1 VPRLLVGGHSC
12 RDDRSASTPMKKVTL
27 DEIMGLERY
36 EQARAERRERIIAL
50 KKHRRVSVGDQVT
63 FVFENHDTMWFQIHE
78 MLRAE
83 HLTDLDR
90 VREELEVYNALIP
103 NPGELSATMLI
114 EITEETEIRKR
125 LVSLIGID
133 EAVTMEIGGVAPG
146 TGVRIRGAFE
156 AGRSKEDK
164 LSAVQYVRFPF
175 NDAARRAFLD
185 PAQPVRLII
194 DHPNYRHHV
203 VIDDAVRRSLAQDLE
218 AA

>member
-1 VPRLLVGGHSC
+1 
-12 RDDRSASTPMKKVTL
+12 MKKVTL
-27 DEIMGLERY
+27 DEVMGLERY
-36 EQARAERRERIIAL
+36 EQVRTECRQRIIAL

-90 VREELEVYNALIP
+90 VRAELEVYNALIP
-103 NPGELSATMLI
+103 EPGELSATRFI
-114 EITEETEIRKR
+114 EITEESELRKH

-133 EAVTMEIGGVAPG
+133 EAVTMEISAATP
-146 TGVRIRGAFE
+146 VRIRGTFE

-175 NDAARRAFLD
+175 SAAARRAFLD
-185 PAQPVRLII
+185 PTQPVRLII
-194 DHPNYRHHV
+194 DHPNYRHHAV
-203 VIDDAVRRSLAQDLE
+203 LDDAVRRSLAQDLE